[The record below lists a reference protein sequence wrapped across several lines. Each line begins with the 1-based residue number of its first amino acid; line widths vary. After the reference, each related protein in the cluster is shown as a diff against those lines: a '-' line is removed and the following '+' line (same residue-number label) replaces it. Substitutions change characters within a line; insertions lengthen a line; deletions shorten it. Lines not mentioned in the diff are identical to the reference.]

1 MGYIIDLTLVMEQ
14 LFLVVLSIR
23 PPRAL
28 SEEDIDL
35 ALENYKNSEIA
46 RVHHE
51 ILKYANKTTWAE
63 ILQSNKAEEKV
74 KELISRYS
82 VDCER
87 EKSSI
92 P

>member
-14 LFLVVLSIR
+14 LFLVVLAIR
-23 PPRAL
+23 PSRAL
-28 SEEDIDL
+28 TEDDIDV

-46 RVHHE
+46 LVHRE
-51 ILKYANKTTWAE
+51 IRKYVNKATWAE

-74 KELISRYS
+74 KELIGRYS
-82 VDCER
+82 VDYER